1 MIALANTKSAK
12 AELLSIYDNEQLAN
26 IAKHGCVSGVA
37 SQHIYN
43 SQCRAFFEMHGE
55 TIEEEFFCIYGE
67 DWITEMDLKCSS
79 IDELTVKLVWAY
91 IEHIAFQVT
100 EDIES
105 A

>member
-12 AELLSIYDNEQLAN
+12 AELLSIYDKEQLAE
-26 IAKHGCVSGVA
+26 IAGHGCVSGVA

-43 SQCRAFFEMHGE
+43 SQCLAFFENY
-55 TIEEEFFCIYGE
+55 TDDIEDEFFSIYGE
-67 DWITEMDLKCSS
+67 NWITEMDLKCSS
-79 IDELTVKLVWAY
+79 IDGLIVKIVWAY

-100 EDIES
+100 EDFEC